1 MLEMALEYRD
11 FLLLQN
17 LVHLEISF
25 NHMHHLDDVVEVLQN
40 CPKLQILSITK
51 VSCVCGFFVPLIF
64 FCVCFINLI
73 LVYVLQ
79 GTFLHHKDFYR
90 NWKNPN
96 IVPKCISSHLRSCTL
111 IYKGFIG
118 EIQLAKYILK
128 HAPLLRIMK
137 ITFAE
142 SSSSQDTL
150 KELKSCPRIS
160 SECELSITFT

>member
-1 MLEMALEYRD
+1 MFCRGHSYTTKI
-11 FLLLQN
+11 FI
-17 LVHLEISF
+17 EIG
-25 NHMHHLDDVVEVLQN
+25 
-40 CPKLQILSITK
+40 KTQIL
-51 VSCVCGFFVPLIF
+51 
-64 FCVCFINLI
+64 
-73 LVYVLQ
+73 
-79 GTFLHHKDFYR
+79 
-90 NWKNPN
+90 

-128 HAPLLRIMK
+128 HAPLLRVMK